1 MVCWSSSQRSGVLGL
16 TAATAGAWA
25 QFRRVLVF
33 VSLLSPEAKE
43 RSLGS
48 LGSVLREGCSGS
60 GRLLRITTANGG
72 GEEVFFSDREA
83 PTRVHFPLYNA

>member
-1 MVCWSSSQRSGVLGL
+1 M
-16 TAATAGAWA
+16 
-25 QFRRVLVF
+25 LVF
-33 VSLLSPEAKE
+33 ISLLNPEAKDWP
-43 RSLGS
+43 LGK

-72 GEEVFFSDREA
+72 GGEEVLFSDREA